1 MDTAQ
6 IKPPRRGRRW
16 PFLLLVLV
24 AGFVGYTM
32 LALWWSYSEGERVGV
47 LQKLS
52 RKGWLCKTY
61 EGELALYVISGMA
74 PQIWT
79 FTVRDP
85 KVADQLNAV
94 LGERVRLH
102 YSEHRGLPS
111 NCFGDTTYFVD
122 SANAGVTLPLL
133 PGSPGPTNAS
143 IAPTPAAP
151 TQAAPASAAAPAPAS
166 PAPADSPAKP

>member
-1 MDTAQ
+1 MDTVPST
-6 IKPPRRGRRW
+6 PPRRGRRW

-24 AGFVGYTM
+24 AGFIGYTM

-61 EGELALYVISGMA
+61 EGELALYVVSGMA

-85 KVADQLNAV
+85 KVADQLNGV

-102 YSEHRGLPS
+102 YSEHRGLPTS
-111 NCFGDTTYFVD
+111 CFGDTTYFVD

-133 PGSPGPTNAS
+133 PGSPGPTNAP
-143 IAPTPAAP
+143 IPPARNVPAAS
-151 TQAAPASAAAPAPAS
+151 AAPASTAPATS
-166 PAPADSPAKP
+166 SAKP